1 MIDQN
6 QEKSEQ
12 IGNQKKD
19 TPEPIQPGSKLP
31 LMFFI
36 WVLVAILGLAGLLL
50 LNNRGTQEVF
60 APKEAKF
67 IPPEKDTWRFI
78 VSGDSRNCGDVVM
91 PTIAAHSAQRYQ
103 PTFYWHL
110 GDLRAIYKIDE
121 DIAAAAQQSGQ
132 SLSCKI
138 YFERAWPDFI
148 DNQIRPF
155 GNTRFYLGIGNHEVI
170 KPMTRDQFSIEFE
183 DWLATPRRLMER
195 IEAQQIAS
203 AKSGPCVEIANKPY
217 VTNLPYYHFIQGA
230 VDFIYLDNA
239 SGSFSYSMEKP
250 IGSYSRD
257 QVAWFDCIL
266 DRATNNPSVASV
278 VVGMHEALP
287 YSRANDHSMCDDPT
301 QKTEGCET
309 GKHVYEALLKLRE
322 KKNVYV
328 LASHSH
334 FYMDKLFDDQPLG
347 HRLPGWIVGTAGA
360 IRYRLPPNVHP
371 GPGAQRDV
379 YGYLLATVKPNAE
392 IDFDFKEVKE
402 TDVPAWVRKRYP
414 SVFPGWCFAHNS
426 QNNDPISEETTNRCV
441 GPVVPSNVSQKAES
455 STNKP

>member
-6 QEKSEQ
+6 QPKSQQTAEHKKQ
-12 IGNQKKD
+12 GPAQPSAMIGWI
-19 TPEPIQPGSKLP
+19 T
-31 LMFFI
+31 FFI
-36 WVLVAILGLAGLLL
+36 LALVATLGLAGLLC
-50 LNNRGTQEVF
+50 LNHGGIKQVF
-60 APKEAKF
+60 APKQDKF
-67 IPPEKDTWRFI
+67 VPPEKGTWRFI
-78 VSGDSRNCGDVVM
+78 VSGDSRNCGDVVV
-91 PTIAAHSAQRYQ
+91 PTIAADSLAKYQ
-103 PTFYWHL
+103 PSFYWHL

-121 DIAAAAQQSGQ
+121 DMAAAAQQSGQ
-132 SLSCKI
+132 SLSCKT

-170 KPMTRDQFSIEFE
+170 KPMTRDQFSSVFE

-195 IEAQQIAS
+195 TEAQQIAG
-203 AKSGPCVEIANKPY
+203 AKSGPCAEIANKPY

-239 SGSFSYSMEKP
+239 SGSFSYPPEKTGGP
-250 IGSYSRD
+250 YSRD
-257 QVAWFDCIL
+257 QVSWFDCIL
-266 DRATNNPSVASV
+266 DRATNNRSVATV

-287 YSRANDHSMCDDPT
+287 YSRANDHSMCDDPS

-309 GKHVYEALLKLRE
+309 GKHVYEALLKLHE

-334 FYMDKLFDDQPLG
+334 FYMDKLFDDQPPG

-360 IRYRLPPNVHP
+360 IRYPLPPHVDP

-379 YGYLLATVKPNAE
+379 YGYLLATVEPNGE

-402 TDVPAWVRKRYP
+402 TDVPAEVRKRYP
-414 SVFPGWCFAHNS
+414 SALLGWCFAHNS
-426 QNNDPISEETTNRCV
+426 QNKDPLSEETTNRCV
-441 GPVVPSNVSQKAES
+441 GPVSSSKTGQKS
-455 STNKP
+455 GLNPTDP

>member
-1 MIDQN
+1 MVDQN
-6 QEKSEQ
+6 QLKPEKRE
-12 IGNQKKD
+12 GQKLQ
-19 TPEPIQPGSKLP
+19 ESAQPSARIRWIT
-31 LMFFI
+31 FF
-36 WVLVAILGLAGLLL
+36 VLGLVAIIAIAGLLR
-50 LNNRGTQEVF
+50 LNGRGIKQVF
-60 APKEAKF
+60 APKQGKF
-67 IPPEKDTWRFI
+67 APPESGAWRFI
-78 VSGDSRNCGDVVM
+78 VSGDSRNCGDVVV
-91 PTIAAHSAQRYQ
+91 PTIAAHSLSQYQ
-103 PTFYWHL
+103 PMFYWHL

-121 DIAAAAQQSGQ
+121 DMAAAAQQSGQ
-132 SLSCKI
+132 SLSCKT

-155 GNTRFYLGIGNHEVI
+155 GNTRVYLGIGNHEVI
-170 KPMTRDQFSIEFE
+170 KPKTREEFSAEFE

-203 AKSGPCVEIANKPY
+203 AKNGPCAEIANKPY

-239 SGSFSYSMEKP
+239 SGSFSYPIEKP
-250 IGSYSRD
+250 AGAYSRD
-257 QVAWFDCIL
+257 QVAWFDCVL
-266 DRATNNPSVASV
+266 DRATNNPSVATV

-309 GKHVYEALLKLRE
+309 GKHVYEALLKLHE

-334 FYMDKLFDDQPLG
+334 FYMDKLFDGQPSG

-360 IRYRLPPNVHP
+360 IRYRLPPNVDP

-379 YGYLLATVKPNAE
+379 YGYLLATVKPNGE

-414 SVFPGWCFAHNS
+414 SAFPGWCFAHNS
-426 QNNDPISEETTNRCV
+426 QNKDPISEETTNRCV
-441 GPVVPSNVSQKAES
+441 NPVVPSNAGQKPEKKA
-455 STNKP
+455 TGP